1 MNYQSL
7 EKKSD
12 KKLFINEYVSAYKYM
27 LYSVDILSMV
37 TRDSAVFTKPCPLFL
52 FMCTCAPKC
61 AHLCGNARVCISVWR
76 PGVDVRCL
84 PQFTFVF

>member
-7 EKKSD
+7 EKSKSD

-52 FMCTCAPKC
+52 LMCTCAP
-61 AHLCGNARVCISVWR
+61 SVHIYV
-76 PGVDVRCL
+76 GVHV
-84 PQFTFVF
+84 FV